1 MKGKMRYTSGM
12 STPRGSGLGQAA
24 VEAAVAIPIAVLLF
38 CGCVQLVQ
46 IGLAHLVVLDAV
58 YEAGRQAA
66 LDDDQTANAQRVA
79 SDICRSI
86 SPGETTFRVVPGVYS
101 VTHRLHP
108 LFPVVPQL
116 AISHRCLKD
125 VFCARGDGS

>member
-1 MKGKMRYTSGM
+1 MR
-12 STPRGSGLGQAA
+12 TPHRSGLGQAA
-24 VEAAVAIPIAVLLF
+24 VESAVAIPIAVLLF

-66 LDDDQTANAQRVA
+66 MDNDQPGNAQRVA
-79 SDICRSI
+79 AEICRFV
-86 SPGETTFRVVPGVYS
+86 SPGATTFRVTSGSYT
-101 VTHRLHP
+101 VTHRLRP

-116 AISHRCLKD
+116 VISHRCLKD
-125 VFCARGDGS
+125 VFCARGDDGP